1 VASNLTVLIHPTPNY
16 RAELRGVK
24 VLAMPRDLKTPPPER
39 LKIQGPL
46 GDLAATLE
54 MPEGT
59 PRAAVLHLHPHPM
72 HGGTRQNNVVRYGAL
87 GSLEAGCVALR
98 IDFRGVGQSGGEY
111 DEGIGEVDDAQAAY
125 EYLKQRFPGLPVFLW
140 GFSFGSRVGLNLGIR
155 LRAEVDGYMAVAWP
169 TNIYTWPESDDWPD
183 RLAFLAGTEDEFIDF
198 KGMDRAERNGGV
210 LTIVDGAGHFFPGE
224 LHRVRS
230 YTANTLKGWL
240 ND

>member
-1 VASNLTVLIHPTPNY
+1 MASNLTVLIHPTPNY

-87 GSLEAGCVALR
+87 GSLEAGCV
-98 IDFRGVGQSGGEY
+98 GGL
-111 DEGIGEVDDAQAAY
+111 DLATH
-125 EYLKQRFPGLPVFLW
+125 F
-140 GFSFGSRVGLNLGIR
+140 
-155 LRAEVDGYMAVAWP
+155 
-169 TNIYTWPESDDWPD
+169 PD
-183 RLAFLAGTEDEFIDF
+183 RAGQVLVCTTELTSRDAIDRLVGALAGAT
-198 KGMDRAERNGGV
+198 
-210 LTIVDGAGHFFPGE
+210 
-224 LHRVRS
+224 S
-230 YTANTLKGWL
+230 
-240 ND
+240 